1 MCHAHN
7 REVQHHKSNPEY
19 IPAWKKDKG
28 SQHAHTHTHTYTHTH
43 THAHMH
49 AYSVHTVGLQN
60 KIILQGAERGLQY
73 RQLVGQC
80 TGLLCLMELLLT
92 NQTTIKMVVQRQMHT

>member
-1 MCHAHN
+1 
-7 REVQHHKSNPEY
+7 
-19 IPAWKKDKG
+19 
-28 SQHAHTHTHTYTHTH
+28 
-43 THAHMH
+43 MH
-49 AYSVHTVGLQN
+49 AYSVHTAGVIIMQN

-92 NQTTIKMVVQRQMHT
+92 NQTTIKVTLKSRPTH